1 MNMPRPP
8 SDPSDDLVSQDS
20 LHVNH
25 RILIVDDNTTIHE
38 DFRKILSPTD
48 YGESDLN
55 MIESAVFGDAQTSR
69 SMPEFELAFAAQG
82 DGAVKLVEM
91 GLQQGRPFALALV
104 DVRMPPGMDG
114 IATIKNLWRIQPDLQ
129 VAVCTAYA
137 DYSWDD
143 IVDHLGISH
152 RLMILKK
159 PFDPIEVIQIA
170 NGLTSKWGFERESA
184 LRQLGLQTKLWDS
197 TKRNDDIY
205 SRLRQEHDD
214 RVRLEDDMRKMQK
227 MDALGGL
234 AAGIA
239 HDFNNV
245 LTVIQG
251 HLSMNL
257 MNGDQPPGIS
267 ESMGEVLLAARRAA
281 DLTKQLLN
289 FTSRDY
295 KAPRPVDL
303 AKEIEAEVE
312 LLKRTLGNQVELE
325 VTHAENL
332 PEVMADPGSLGQIV
346 VNLAVN
352 ARDAMPKGG
361 RLTIITRQVH
371 LATEQE
377 ACEVHAEAQT
387 GHFAVLT
394 VSDNGSGMPAEIVK
408 QIFDPFYT
416 TKEPGKGTG
425 MGLAMV
431 RGLARHM
438 GGWVTVNSVVGVGTD
453 FSIYLPLA
461 GGAEQLGAP
470 SIFNMDFDGLM
481 HDVSPCTL
489 LIVDDDSS
497 VRHVMNYVLES
508 QGHTVLA
515 AKDAHEAWQM
525 WRAHRHTINLVISD
539 INLPGDASGFDLGR
553 AILGDDATLPIIF
566 TSGYCP
572 DILGQTTSL
581 KLGINYLPKPFDVL
595 DLLNAVG
602 QALTTGIS
610 RGLPTQPQPESEP
623 TEVKPAPQK
632 SVMDQGAGV

>member
-1 MNMPRPP
+1 MNPHRPNV
-8 SDPSDDLVSQDS
+8 DPAADLVSQDP

-48 YGESDLN
+48 FGEGDLN

-91 GLQQGRPFALALV
+91 GLQQARPFALALV

-114 IATIKNLWRIQPDLQ
+114 IATIKNLWRLQPDLQ
-129 VAVCTAYA
+129 VAICTAYA

-152 RLMILKK
+152 RLVILKK

-170 NGLTSKWGFERESA
+170 NALTSKWGFERESA
-184 LRQLGLQTKLWDS
+184 LRQLGLQTKLWDN
-197 TKRNDDIY
+197 TKRMEDTY
-205 SRLRQEHDD
+205 ARLRQEHDD
-214 RVRLEDDMRKMQK
+214 RMRLEEDIRKMQK

-257 MNGDQPPGIS
+257 MSGDQPPGIS

-295 KAPRPVDL
+295 KTPRPVSL
-303 AKEIEAEVE
+303 AREIEAEVD
-312 LLKRTLGNQVELE
+312 LLKRTLGSHVILE
-325 VTHAENL
+325 TDFLADL
-332 PEVMADPGSLGQIV
+332 PEVMADPGSLGQVV

-361 RLTIITRQVH
+361 TLRISTRQTH
-371 LATEQE
+371 LAT
-377 ACEVHAEAQT
+377 AEDARALHVDAHP

-394 VSDNGSGMPAEIVK
+394 VSDSGSGMPAEIVK
-408 QIFDPFYT
+408 QIFDPFFT

-438 GGWVTVNSVVGVGTD
+438 GGWVSVSSVVGVGTD
-453 FSIYLPLA
+453 FDLYLPIA
-461 GGAEQLGAP
+461 SPETEIATPISGNQ
-470 SIFNMDFDGLM
+470 DFDGLL
-481 HDVSPCTL
+481 HDVSPCNL

-497 VRHVMNYVLES
+497 VRHVMNYVLEN
-508 QGHTVLA
+508 QGHTVYS
-515 AKDAHEAWQM
+515 AKDAHEAWQL
-525 WRAHRHTINLVISD
+525 WRAHRHSINLVITD

-581 KLGINYLPKPFDVL
+581 QLGINYLPKPFDVL

-602 QALTTGIS
+602 QALTKGITRNPLPPRPITS
-610 RGLPTQPQPESEP
+610 RFSLPPSEM
-623 TEVKPAPQK
+623 
-632 SVMDQGAGV
+632 SH

>member
-1 MNMPRPP
+1 MNPYLPAA
-8 SDPSDDLVSQDS
+8 DPAADLVARDP
-20 LHVNH
+20 LRNNH

-48 YGESDLN
+48 YGEADLN
-55 MIESAVFGDAQTSR
+55 MIESAVFGEQQAAK

-82 DGAVKLVEM
+82 DGAVRLVEM
-91 GLQQGRPFALALV
+91 GLQQSRPFALALV

-114 IATIKNLWRIQPDLQ
+114 VATIKNLWRIQPDLQ
-129 VAVCTAYA
+129 VAICTAYA

-152 RLMILKK
+152 RLVILKK

-170 NGLTSKWGFERESA
+170 NALTSKWAFERESS
-184 LRQLGLQTKLWDS
+184 LRQLGMQTKLWDNA
-197 TKRNDDIY
+197 KRMEDTY
-205 SRLRQEHDD
+205 ARLRQEHDD
-214 RVRLEDDMRKMQK
+214 RLRLEEDLRRMQK
-227 MDALGGL
+227 MDSLGGL

-257 MNGDQPPGIS
+257 MTGDQPPNLA

-289 FTSRDY
+289 FTSREY
-295 KAPRPVDL
+295 KSPRPISL
-303 AKEIEAEVE
+303 QREVE
-312 LLKRTLGNQVELE
+312 VEVEMLKRTLGNQVVVE
-325 VTHAENL
+325 TTFAADM

-361 RLTIITRQVH
+361 LLSLTTRQVSIGT
-371 LATEQE
+371 AEE
-377 ACEVHAEAQT
+377 AANLHPEARPGQ
-387 GHFAVLT
+387 FAVLSI
-394 VSDNGSGMPAEIVK
+394 SDSGCGMPADVIK
-408 QIFDPFYT
+408 QVFDPFFT
-416 TKEPGKGTG
+416 TKESGKGTG

-438 GGWVTVNSVVGVGTD
+438 GGWVTVSSVLEVGTD
-453 FSIYLPLA
+453 FQIFLPLVGQTA
-461 GGAEQLGAP
+461 DMPINSG
-470 SIFNMDFDGLM
+470 SNKDFDGLT
-481 HDVSPCTL
+481 HEVAPCTIL
-489 LIVDDDSS
+489 VVDDDSS
-497 VRHVMNYVLES
+497 VRHVMNYVLEN
-508 QGHTVLA
+508 QGHTVYQ
-515 AKDAHEAWQM
+515 AKDAHEAWSH
-525 WRAHRHTINLVISD
+525 WRSHRHSINLMITD
-539 INLPGDASGFDLGR
+539 INLPGDATGFDLGR
-553 AILGDDATLPIIF
+553 AILADDAGLPIIF

-581 KLGINYLPKPFDVL
+581 QLGINYLPKPFDVL

-602 QALTTGIS
+602 QALTKGIPS
-610 RGLPTQPQPESEP
+610 GLKAPRT
-623 TEVKPAPQK
+623 THAPQQP
-632 SVMDQGAGV
+632 SVG

>member
-1 MNMPRPP
+1 MSTAPRPP
-8 SDPSDDLVSQDS
+8 DPVADLVAQDP

-48 YGESDLN
+48 FGETDLN
-55 MIESAVFGDAQTSR
+55 MIESAVFGDEQTSK
-69 SMPEFELAFAAQG
+69 SMPPFELAFAAQG
-82 DGAVKLVEM
+82 DGAVRLVEM

-114 IATIKNLWRIQPDLQ
+114 IATIKSLWRIQPDLQ
-129 VAVCTAYA
+129 VAICTAYA

-143 IVDHLGISH
+143 IVDHLGMSH

-170 NGLTSKWGFERESA
+170 NGLTSKWAYERESS
-184 LRQLGLQTKLWDS
+184 LRQLGLQTKLWDN
-197 TKRNDDIY
+197 TKRMEDTY
-205 SRLRQEHDD
+205 ARLRQEHED
-214 RVRLEDDMRKMQK
+214 RLRLEEDLRKMQK
-227 MDALGGL
+227 MDSLGGL

-257 MNGDQPPGIS
+257 MNGDQPTGIA

-295 KAPRPVDL
+295 KAPRPISL
-303 AKEIEAEVE
+303 ILEVE
-312 LLKRTLGNQVELE
+312 SEVEMLKRTLGNQVTIE
-325 VTHAENL
+325 TSFTDDL
-332 PEVMADPGSLGQIV
+332 PDVMADPGSLGQV
-346 VNLAVN
+346 VLNLAVN
-352 ARDAMPKGG
+352 AKDAMPKGG
-361 RLTIITRQVH
+361 KITIGTRLTEIANEDAARAVH
-371 LATEQE
+371 PDARSGQFVILSIA
-377 ACEVHAEAQT
+377 
-387 GHFAVLT
+387 
-394 VSDNGSGMPAEIVK
+394 DNGSGMPAEILK
-408 QIFDPFYT
+408 QIFDPFFT

-438 GGWVTVNSVVGVGTD
+438 GGWVTVSSVAGTGTE
-453 FSIYLPLA
+453 FQLYLPVA
-461 GGAEQLGAP
+461 GNGVESDGASSL
-470 SIFNMDFDGLM
+470 NKDFDGLL
-481 HDVSPCTL
+481 HDVSPCSI

-497 VRHVMNYVLES
+497 VRHVMNYVLEN
-508 QGHTVLA
+508 QGHTVYP
-515 AKDAHEAWQM
+515 AKDAHEAWQL
-525 WRAHRHTINLVISD
+525 WRAHRHTVSLVITD

-553 AILGDDATLPIIF
+553 AILSEDGSLPIIF
-566 TSGYCP
+566 TSGFCP
-572 DILGQTTSL
+572 DIMGQTTSL
-581 KLGINYLPKPFDVL
+581 QLGINYLPKPFDVL

-602 QALTTGIS
+602 QALTDGIN
-610 RGLPTQPQPESEP
+610 RTLPIPKTLTSKVELSP
-623 TEVKPAPQK
+623 KL
-632 SVMDQGAGV
+632 GA

>member
-1 MNMPRPP
+1 MNMPNLPP
-8 SDPSDDLVSQDS
+8 DPALDPAMDLIARDP
-20 LHVNH
+20 LHANH

-48 YGESDLN
+48 FGESDLN
-55 MIESAVFGDAQTSR
+55 MVESAVFGEAQTSH
-69 SMPEFELAFAAQG
+69 SMPAFELAFAAQG
-82 DGAVKLVEM
+82 DGAVRLVEM

-114 IATIKNLWRIQPDLQ
+114 IATIKNLWRLQPDLQ
-129 VAVCTAYA
+129 VAICTAYA

-152 RLMILKK
+152 RLLILKK

-170 NGLTSKWGFERESA
+170 NGLTAKWGFEREAA

-197 TKRNDDIY
+197 TKRHDDIY
-205 SRLRQEHDD
+205 ARLRQEHSD
-214 RVRLEDDMRKMQK
+214 RLRLEEDMRKMQK

-257 MNGDQPPGIS
+257 MTGDQPPGIS

-295 KAPRPVDL
+295 KPARPIIL
-303 AKEIEAEVE
+303 AQELEGEVE

-325 VTHAENL
+325 VNHAVDL

-361 RLTIITRQVH
+361 KVTISSDRVYFATLEAAREGHPDAREGHYAQLTI
-371 LATEQE
+371 
-377 ACEVHAEAQT
+377 
-387 GHFAVLT
+387 
-394 VSDNGSGMPAEIVK
+394 SDNGSGMPADVLK

-431 RGLARHM
+431 RGLTRHM

-453 FSIYLPLA
+453 FHLYLPLA
-461 GGAEQLGAP
+461 IEGIVPEVPPRSGA
-470 SIFNMDFDGLM
+470 DFDGLL
-481 HDVSPCTL
+481 HNVPPCTL

-497 VRHVMNYVLES
+497 VRHVMDYVLAN
-508 QGHTVLA
+508 QGHTILA
-515 AKDAHEAWQM
+515 AKDAHEAWSM
-525 WRAHRHTINLVISD
+525 WRAHKSSINLVITD

-553 AILGDDATLPIIF
+553 AMLGDDASLPIIF

-581 KLGINYLPKPFDVL
+581 ELGINYLPKPFDVL

-602 QALTTGIS
+602 QALTSNLGHSPAARKMTS
-610 RGLPTQPQPESEP
+610 PVQLPI
-623 TEVKPAPQK
+623 PAGK
-632 SVMDQGAGV
+632 

>member
-1 MNMPRPP
+1 MNPYLPAA
-8 SDPSDDLVSQDS
+8 DPAADLVARDP
-20 LHVNH
+20 LRTNH

-48 YGESDLN
+48 YGEADLN
-55 MIESAVFGDAQTSR
+55 MIESAVFGEQQAAK

-82 DGAVKLVEM
+82 DGAVRLVEM
-91 GLQQGRPFALALV
+91 GLQQSRPFALALV

-114 IATIKNLWRIQPDLQ
+114 VATIKNLWRIQPDLQ
-129 VAVCTAYA
+129 VAICTAYA

-152 RLMILKK
+152 RLVILKK

-170 NGLTSKWGFERESA
+170 NALTSKWAFERESS
-184 LRQLGLQTKLWDS
+184 LRQLGLQTRLWDNA
-197 TKRNDDIY
+197 KRMEDTY
-205 SRLRQEHDD
+205 ARLRQEHDD
-214 RVRLEDDMRKMQK
+214 RLRLEEDLRRMQK
-227 MDALGGL
+227 MDSLGGL

-257 MNGDQPPGIS
+257 MTGDQPPNLA

-289 FTSRDY
+289 FTSREY
-295 KAPRPVDL
+295 KSPRPVSL
-303 AKEIEAEVE
+303 QREVEAEVDM
-312 LLKRTLGNQVELE
+312 LKRTLGNQVVVE
-325 VTHAENL
+325 TTFAADM

-361 RLTIITRQVH
+361 LLSLTTRLAGIGT
-371 LATEQE
+371 QE
-377 ACEVHAEAQT
+377 EAA
-387 GHFAVLT
+387 GLHPEARPGKFAVLSI
-394 VSDNGSGMPAEIVK
+394 SDSGCGMPAEVLK
-408 QIFDPFYT
+408 QVFDPFFT
-416 TKEPGKGTG
+416 TKESGKGTG

-438 GGWVTVNSVVGVGTD
+438 GGWVTVSSVLEVGTD
-453 FSIYLPLA
+453 FQIYLPLA
-461 GGAEQLGAP
+461 GQSADMPVNGGA
-470 SIFNMDFDGLM
+470 NKDFDGLT
-481 HDVSPCTL
+481 HEVAPCTIL
-489 LIVDDDSS
+489 VVDDDSS
-497 VRHVMNYVLES
+497 VRHVMNYVLEN
-508 QGHTVLA
+508 QGHTVYQ
-515 AKDAHEAWQM
+515 AKDAHEAWSH
-525 WRAHRHTINLVISD
+525 WRSHRHSINLMITD
-539 INLPGDASGFDLGR
+539 INLPGDATGFDLGR
-553 AILGDDATLPIIF
+553 AILADDAGLPIIF

-581 KLGINYLPKPFDVL
+581 QLGINYLPKPFDVL

-602 QALTTGIS
+602 QALTKGIPS
-610 RGLPTQPQPESEP
+610 GLKAPRT
-623 TEVKPAPQK
+623 THAPQQP
-632 SVMDQGAGV
+632 SVG

>member
-1 MNMPRPP
+1 MNSPRIPN
-8 SDPSDDLVSQDS
+8 DPVADLVAQDP
-20 LHVNH
+20 LRVNH

-48 YGESDLN
+48 FGESDLN
-55 MIESAVFGDAQTSR
+55 MIESAVFGEEQSAK

-82 DGAVKLVEM
+82 DGAVRLVEM

-114 IATIKNLWRIQPDLQ
+114 IATIKSLWRIQPDLQ
-129 VAVCTAYA
+129 VAICTAYA

-152 RLMILKK
+152 RLVILKK

-170 NGLTSKWGFERESA
+170 NALTSKWAFERESA
-184 LRQLGLQTKLWDS
+184 MRQLGLQTKLWDNA
-197 TKRNDDIY
+197 KRMEDTY
-205 SRLRQEHDD
+205 ARLRQEHDD
-214 RVRLEDDMRKMQK
+214 RLRLEEDMRKMQK

-257 MNGDQPPGIS
+257 MNGDQSPGIA

-295 KAPRPVDL
+295 KAPRPLNL
-303 AKEIEAEVE
+303 AREIEAEME
-312 LLKRTLGNQVELE
+312 LLKRTLGNNVTLE
-325 VTHAENL
+325 TRFDPEM

-361 RLTIITRQVH
+361 ILTVSTRQATV
-371 LATEQE
+371 ATEEE
-377 ACEVHAEAQT
+377 ARKLDAEGRT
-387 GHFAVLT
+387 GRFAVLS
-394 VSDNGSGMPAEIVK
+394 VSDNGTGIPAEVLS

-416 TKEPGKGTG
+416 TKEPGRGTG

-438 GGWVTVNSVVGVGTD
+438 GGWVTVSSVTDVGTD
-453 FSIYLPLA
+453 FQIYLPLA
-461 GGAEQLGAP
+461 SEAASLDLPASG
-470 SIFNMDFDGLM
+470 NKDFDGLM
-481 HDVSPCTL
+481 HDVSPCNL

-508 QGHTVLA
+508 QGHTVYS
-515 AKDAHEAWQM
+515 AKDAHEAWQT
-525 WRAHRHTINLVISD
+525 WRAHRHSINLVITD

-553 AILGDDATLPIIF
+553 AIMGDDATLPIIF

-581 KLGINYLPKPFDVL
+581 QLGINYLPKPFDVL

-602 QALTTGIS
+602 QALTPGLS
-610 RGLPTQPQPESEP
+610 RNMMPPAKTPTSRVELPS
-623 TEVKPAPQK
+623 
-632 SVMDQGAGV
+632 

>member
-1 MNMPRPP
+1 MNPRMNSTYRI
-8 SDPSDDLVSQDS
+8 SDPASDLVAQDP

-48 YGESDLN
+48 FGEADLN
-55 MIESAVFGDAQTSR
+55 MIESAVFGDTQTSR
-69 SMPEFELAFAAQG
+69 AMPEFELAFAAQG
-82 DGAVKLVEM
+82 DGAVKLAEM

-114 IATIKNLWRIQPDLQ
+114 ISTIKSLWKIQPDLQ
-129 VAVCTAYA
+129 VAICTAYA
-137 DYSWDD
+137 DYTWDD

-152 RLMILKK
+152 RLVILKK

-170 NGLTSKWGFERESA
+170 NALTCKWAYERESA
-184 LRQLGLQTKLWDS
+184 LRQLGMQTRLWDNA
-197 TKRNDDIY
+197 KRMEDTY
-205 SRLRQEHDD
+205 ARLRQEHED
-214 RVRLEDDMRKMQK
+214 RMRLEEDMRKMQK

-257 MNGDQPPGIS
+257 MNGDQPPGIA

-295 KAPRPVDL
+295 KAPRPTSL
-303 AKEIEAEVE
+303 AEELQSEVE
-312 LLKRTLGNQVELE
+312 LLKRTLGNHITLDIKIDED
-325 VTHAENL
+325 L
-332 PEVMADPGSLGQIV
+332 PEVMADAGSLGQIV

-361 RLTIITRQVH
+361 QLSITTRRVTVTDLQDARELHPDARPGEFVVVTISDSGCGIPS
-371 LATEQE
+371 
-377 ACEVHAEAQT
+377 EVI
-387 GHFAVLT
+387 G
-394 VSDNGSGMPAEIVK
+394 

-431 RGLARHM
+431 RGLTRHM
-438 GGWVTVNSVVGVGTD
+438 GGWVAVSSVVGVGTD
-453 FSIYLPLA
+453 FHLYLPVVGESSMLETPLA
-461 GGAEQLGAP
+461 ATK
-470 SIFNMDFDGLM
+470 DFDGLL

-489 LIVDDDSS
+489 LIVDDDTS
-497 VRHVMNYVLES
+497 VCHVMNYVLEN
-508 QGHTVLA
+508 QGHTVYQ
-515 AKDAHEAWQM
+515 AKDAHEAWQL
-525 WRAHRHTINLVISD
+525 WRAHRHTINLVITD

-572 DILGQTTSL
+572 DILGQTTNL
-581 KLGINYLPKPFDVL
+581 QLGINYLPKPFDVL

-602 QALTTGIS
+602 HALTK
-610 RGLPTQPQPESEP
+610 GLPKMLTS
-623 TEVKPAPQK
+623 PQK
-632 SVMDQGAGV
+632 SSAKVQLPQASSQTTVQ

>member
-1 MNMPRPP
+1 MKPRMNSTHRI
-8 SDPSDDLVSQDS
+8 SDPASDLVAQDP
-20 LHVNH
+20 LHVNQ

-48 YGESDLN
+48 FGEADLN
-55 MIESAVFGDAQTSR
+55 MIESAVFGDEQTSR

-114 IATIKNLWRIQPDLQ
+114 ISTIKSLWRIQPDLQ
-129 VAVCTAYA
+129 VAICTAYA
-137 DYSWDD
+137 DYTWDD

-152 RLMILKK
+152 RLVILKK

-170 NGLTSKWGFERESA
+170 NALTCKWAFERESA
-184 LRQLGLQTKLWDS
+184 LRQLGMQTKLWDNA
-197 TKRNDDIY
+197 KRMEDTY
-205 SRLRQEHDD
+205 ARLRQEHED
-214 RVRLEDDMRKMQK
+214 RMRLEEDMRKMQK

-257 MNGDQPPGIS
+257 MNGDQPPGMA

-295 KAPRPVDL
+295 KAPRPTSL
-303 AKEIEAEVE
+303 AEEMNSEVE
-312 LLKRTLGNQVELE
+312 LLKRTLGNHITLE
-325 VTHAENL
+325 VKIDDNL
-332 PEVMADPGSLGQIV
+332 PEVMADPGSLGQII

-361 RLTIITRQVH
+361 QLSISTRQETVASQEKARELHPDAHSGEFVVLTIT
-371 LATEQE
+371 
-377 ACEVHAEAQT
+377 
-387 GHFAVLT
+387 
-394 VSDNGSGMPAEIVK
+394 DNGCGIPPEVINQV
-408 QIFDPFYT
+408 FDPFYT

-431 RGLARHM
+431 RGLTRHM
-438 GGWVTVNSVVGVGTD
+438 GGWVTVSSVVGVGTD
-453 FSIYLPLA
+453 FHIYLPVVGDGAALESPFA
-461 GGAEQLGAP
+461 G
-470 SIFNMDFDGLM
+470 NKDFDGLL
-481 HDVSPCTL
+481 HDVPPCTL
-489 LIVDDDSS
+489 LIVDDDTS
-497 VRHVMNYVLES
+497 VCHVMNYVLVN
-508 QGHTVLA
+508 QGHTVYQ
-515 AKDAHEAWQM
+515 AKDAHEAWQI

-553 AILGDDATLPIIF
+553 AILGDDASLPIIF

-572 DILGQTTSL
+572 DILGQTTNL
-581 KLGINYLPKPFDVL
+581 QLGINYLPKPFDVL

-602 QALTTGIS
+602 QALTKGIK
-610 RGLPTQPQPESEP
+610 GLSS
-623 TEVKPAPQK
+623 PQK
-632 SVMDQGAGV
+632 GSSKMPSSPASPQQAVH

>member
-1 MNMPRPP
+1 MNSPRIPN
-8 SDPSDDLVSQDS
+8 DPVADLVAQDP
-20 LHVNH
+20 LRVNH

-48 YGESDLN
+48 FGESDLN
-55 MIESAVFGDAQTSR
+55 MIESAVFGEEQSSK

-82 DGAVKLVEM
+82 DGAVRLVEM

-114 IATIKNLWRIQPDLQ
+114 IATIKSLWRIQPDLQ
-129 VAVCTAYA
+129 VAICTAYA

-152 RLMILKK
+152 RLVILKK

-170 NGLTSKWGFERESA
+170 NALTSKWAFERESA
-184 LRQLGLQTKLWDS
+184 MRQLGLQTKLWDNA
-197 TKRNDDIY
+197 KRMEDTY
-205 SRLRQEHDD
+205 ARLRQEHDD
-214 RVRLEDDMRKMQK
+214 RLRLEEDMRKMQK

-257 MNGDQPPGIS
+257 MNGDQSPGIA

-295 KAPRPVDL
+295 KAPRPLNL
-303 AKEIEAEVE
+303 AREIEAEME
-312 LLKRTLGNQVELE
+312 LLKRTLGNNVTLE
-325 VTHAENL
+325 TRFDPEM

-361 RLTIITRQVH
+361 ILTVSTRQATV
-371 LATEQE
+371 ATEEE
-377 ACEVHAEAQT
+377 ARKLDAEGRT
-387 GHFAVLT
+387 GRFAVLS
-394 VSDNGSGMPAEIVK
+394 VSDNGTGIPAEVLS

-416 TKEPGKGTG
+416 TKEPGRGTG

-438 GGWVTVNSVVGVGTD
+438 GGWVTVSSVTDVGTD
-453 FSIYLPLA
+453 FQIYLPLA
-461 GGAEQLGAP
+461 SEAASLDLLASG
-470 SIFNMDFDGLM
+470 NKDFDGLM
-481 HDVSPCTL
+481 HDVSPCNL

-508 QGHTVLA
+508 QGHTVYS
-515 AKDAHEAWQM
+515 AKDAHEAWQT
-525 WRAHRHTINLVISD
+525 WRAHRHSINLVITD

-553 AILGDDATLPIIF
+553 AIMGDDATLPIIF

-581 KLGINYLPKPFDVL
+581 QLGINYLPKPFDVL

-602 QALTTGIS
+602 QALTPGLS
-610 RGLPTQPQPESEP
+610 RNMMPPAKTPTSRVELPS
-623 TEVKPAPQK
+623 
-632 SVMDQGAGV
+632 

>member
-1 MNMPRPP
+1 MNPYLPAA
-8 SDPSDDLVSQDS
+8 DPAADLVARDP
-20 LHVNH
+20 LRNNH

-48 YGESDLN
+48 YGEADLN
-55 MIESAVFGDAQTSR
+55 MIESAVFGEQQAAK

-82 DGAVKLVEM
+82 DGAVRLVEM
-91 GLQQGRPFALALV
+91 GLQQSRPFALALV

-114 IATIKNLWRIQPDLQ
+114 VATIKNLWRIQPDLQ
-129 VAVCTAYA
+129 VAICTAYA

-152 RLMILKK
+152 RLVILKK

-170 NGLTSKWGFERESA
+170 NALTSKWAFERESS
-184 LRQLGLQTKLWDS
+184 LRQLGMQTKLWDNA
-197 TKRNDDIY
+197 KRMEDTY
-205 SRLRQEHDD
+205 ARLRQEHDD
-214 RVRLEDDMRKMQK
+214 RLRLEEDLRRMQK
-227 MDALGGL
+227 MDSLGGL

-257 MNGDQPPGIS
+257 MTGDQPQNLA

-289 FTSRDY
+289 FTSREY
-295 KAPRPVDL
+295 KSPRPISL
-303 AKEIEAEVE
+303 QREVE
-312 LLKRTLGNQVELE
+312 VEVEMLKRTLGNQVVVE
-325 VTHAENL
+325 TTFAADM

-361 RLTIITRQVH
+361 LLSLTTRQVSIGT
-371 LATEQE
+371 AEE
-377 ACEVHAEAQT
+377 AANLHPEARPGQ
-387 GHFAVLT
+387 FAVLSI
-394 VSDNGSGMPAEIVK
+394 SDSGCGMPADVIK
-408 QIFDPFYT
+408 QVFDPFFT
-416 TKEPGKGTG
+416 TKESGKGTG

-438 GGWVTVNSVVGVGTD
+438 GGWVTVSSVLEVGTD
-453 FSIYLPLA
+453 FQIYLPLVGQTA
-461 GGAEQLGAP
+461 DMPINSG
-470 SIFNMDFDGLM
+470 SNKDFDGLT
-481 HDVSPCTL
+481 HEVAPCTIL
-489 LIVDDDSS
+489 VVDDDSS
-497 VRHVMNYVLES
+497 VRHVMNYVLEN
-508 QGHTVLA
+508 QGHTVYQ
-515 AKDAHEAWQM
+515 AKDAHEAWSH
-525 WRAHRHTINLVISD
+525 WRSHRHSINLMITD
-539 INLPGDASGFDLGR
+539 INLPGDATGFDLGR
-553 AILGDDATLPIIF
+553 AILADDAGLPIIF

-581 KLGINYLPKPFDVL
+581 QLGINYLPKPFDVL

-602 QALTTGIS
+602 QALTKGIPS
-610 RGLPTQPQPESEP
+610 GLKAPRT
-623 TEVKPAPQK
+623 THAPQQP
-632 SVMDQGAGV
+632 SVG

>member
-1 MNMPRPP
+1 MKRPYNT
-8 SDPSDDLVSQDS
+8 SDPTADLVAQDPW
-20 LHVNH
+20 HVNH

-55 MIESAVFGDAQTSR
+55 MIESAVFGEEQSSK

-82 DGAVKLVEM
+82 DGAVRLAEM
-91 GLQQGRPFALALV
+91 GLEQGRPFALALV

-114 IATIKNLWRIQPDLQ
+114 IATIKSLWRIQPDLQ
-129 VAVCTAYA
+129 VAICTAYA

-143 IVDHLGISH
+143 IVDHLGLSH
-152 RLMILKK
+152 RLLILKK

-170 NGLTSKWGFERESA
+170 NGLTTKWAFERESA

-197 TKRNDDIY
+197 TKRVEDTY
-205 SRLRQEHDD
+205 ARLRQEHDD
-214 RVRLEDDMRKMQK
+214 RLRLEEDIRKMQK

-257 MNGDQPPGIS
+257 MNGDQPPGIA

-295 KAPRPVDL
+295 KTPRPVTLSD
-303 AKEIEAEVE
+303 EIEVELE
-312 LLKRTLGNQVELE
+312 LLKRTLGNHITLE
-325 VTHAENL
+325 VNLDKDL

-361 RLTIITRQVH
+361 KLTIGTRK
-371 LATEQE
+371 ATIETE
-377 ACEVHAEAQT
+377 AEAQKIHADARM
-387 GHFAVLT
+387 GQFAIL
-394 VSDNGSGMPAEIVK
+394 SFGDDGCGMPAEVLK
-408 QIFDPFYT
+408 QIFDPFFT

-438 GGWVTVNSVVGVGTD
+438 GGWVTVSSVTGVGTE
-453 FSIYLPLA
+453 FQIYLPLV
-461 GGAEQLGAP
+461 GQDMESGTP
-470 SIFNMDFDGLM
+470 SIFNKDFDGLL

-497 VRHVMNYVLES
+497 VRHVMNYVLEN
-508 QGHTVLA
+508 QGHTVFS
-515 AKDAHEAWQM
+515 AKDAHEAWQI
-525 WRAHRHTINLVISD
+525 WRAHRHAINMVITD

-553 AILGDDATLPIIF
+553 AILGDDASLPIIF

-602 QALTTGIS
+602 QALTTGIT
-610 RGLPTQPQPESEP
+610 RGLL
-623 TEVKPAPQK
+623 PAPKSSTGKIELPSSEKTNGSTPQK
-632 SVMDQGAGV
+632 A

>member
-1 MNMPRPP
+1 MNPPRPNI
-8 SDPSDDLVSQDS
+8 DPAADLVAQDP

-48 YGESDLN
+48 FGEGDLN
-55 MIESAVFGDAQTSR
+55 MIESAVFGDAQSSR

-82 DGAVKLVEM
+82 DGAVRLVEM
-91 GLQQGRPFALALV
+91 GLQQARPFALALV

-114 IATIKNLWRIQPDLQ
+114 IATIKNLWRLQPDLQ
-129 VAVCTAYA
+129 VAICTAYA

-152 RLMILKK
+152 RLVILKK

-170 NGLTSKWGFERESA
+170 NALTSKWGFERESA

-197 TKRNDDIY
+197 TKRMEDTY
-205 SRLRQEHDD
+205 ARLRQEHDD
-214 RVRLEDDMRKMQK
+214 RMRLEEDIRKMQK

-257 MNGDQPPGIS
+257 MSGDQPPGIS

-295 KAPRPVDL
+295 KTPRPVALDR
-303 AKEIEAEVE
+303 EIEAELD
-312 LLKRTLGNQVELE
+312 LLKRTLGNHVTLE
-325 VTHAENL
+325 ATFMADL

-361 RLTIITRQVH
+361 TLRISTRQTH
-371 LATEQE
+371 IATSED
-377 ACEVHAEAQT
+377 ARALHPDAHS
-387 GHFAVLT
+387 GHFGVLSF
-394 VSDNGSGMPAEIVK
+394 SDSGSGMPQEVLK
-408 QIFDPFYT
+408 QIFDPFFT

-438 GGWVTVNSVVGVGTD
+438 GGWVTVSSVVGVGTD
-453 FSIYLPLA
+453 FDIYLPIATLENEIVA
-461 GGAEQLGAP
+461 PITGGQ
-470 SIFNMDFDGLM
+470 DFDGLL
-481 HDVSPCTL
+481 HEVAPCNL

-497 VRHVMNYVLES
+497 VRHVMNYVLEN
-508 QGHTVLA
+508 QGHTVHA
-515 AKDAHEAWQM
+515 AKDAHEAWQI
-525 WRAHRHTINLVISD
+525 WRAHRHSINLVITD

-553 AILGDDATLPIIF
+553 AILGDDASMPIIF

-581 KLGINYLPKPFDVL
+581 QLGINYLPKPFDVL

-602 QALTTGIS
+602 QALTTGIQRNPLPARPLTS
-610 RGLPTQPQPESEP
+610 RVSLPFSRSGE
-623 TEVKPAPQK
+623 
-632 SVMDQGAGV
+632 

>member
-1 MNMPRPP
+1 MKPAYHT
-8 SDPSDDLVSQDS
+8 SDPASDLVAQDP

-48 YGESDLN
+48 YGETDLN
-55 MIESAVFGDAQTSR
+55 MIESAVFGNEQTSK

-82 DGAVKLVEM
+82 DGAVRLVEM
-91 GLQQGRPFALALV
+91 GLQQARPFALALV

-114 IATIKNLWRIQPDLQ
+114 IATIKSMWRIQPDLQ
-129 VAVCTAYA
+129 VAICTAYA
-137 DYSWDD
+137 DYTWDD

-152 RLMILKK
+152 RLVILKK

-170 NGLTSKWGFERESA
+170 NALTCKWAFERESA
-184 LRQLGLQTKLWDS
+184 LRQLGMQTKLWDNA
-197 TKRNDDIY
+197 KRMEDTFA
-205 SRLRQEHDD
+205 RLRQEHDD
-214 RVRLEDDMRKMQK
+214 RLRLEEDIRKMQK

-257 MNGDQPPGIS
+257 MNGDQPPGIAD
-267 ESMGEVLLAARRAA
+267 SMGEVLLAARRAA

-295 KAPRPVDL
+295 KAPRPTVL
-303 AKEIEAEVE
+303 ANEIDTELD
-312 LLKRTLGNQVELE
+312 LLKRTLGSHITLDVKI
-325 VTHAENL
+325 ENDL
-332 PEVMADPGSLGQIV
+332 PEVMADAGSLGQII

-361 RLTIITRQVH
+361 HLSIGTRQINIASTEEARKVH
-371 LATEQE
+371 PDARPGDF
-377 ACEVHAEAQT
+377 V
-387 GHFAVLT
+387 VLSF
-394 VSDNGSGMPAEIVK
+394 SDNGSGIPGEVL
-408 QIFDPFYT
+408 QQVFDPFYT

-431 RGLARHM
+431 RGLTRHM
-438 GGWVTVNSVVGVGTD
+438 GGWVTLSSVVGVGTVFD
-453 FSIYLPLA
+453 IYLPVV
-461 GGAEQLGAP
+461 GHGIEQDTPA
-470 SIFNMDFDGLM
+470 IFNMDFDGLL

-489 LIVDDDSS
+489 LIVDDDTS
-497 VRHVMNYVLES
+497 VCHVMNYVLQN
-508 QGHTVLA
+508 QGHTVLV
-515 AKDAHEAWQM
+515 AKDAHEAWQI
-525 WRAHRHTINLVISD
+525 WRANRHSINLVITD

-581 KLGINYLPKPFDVL
+581 QLGINYLPKPFDVL

-602 QALTTGIS
+602 QALTTGIT
-610 RGLPTQPQPESEP
+610 RGLPIPKKKTAEVPVPE
-623 TEVKPAPQK
+623 K
-632 SVMDQGAGV
+632 AGR

>member
-1 MNMPRPP
+1 MNPPRPP
-8 SDPSDDLVSQDS
+8 SDSADDLVSQDP

-48 YGESDLN
+48 FGETDLN
-55 MIESAVFGDAQTSR
+55 MVESAVFGDAQASK
-69 SMPEFELAFAAQG
+69 SMPDFELAFAAQG

-91 GLQQGRPFALALV
+91 GIQQGRPFALALV

-114 IATIKNLWRIQPDLQ
+114 IATIKSLWRIQPDLQ
-129 VAVCTAYA
+129 VAICTAYA

-143 IVDHLGISH
+143 MVDHLGLSH

-159 PFDPIEVIQIA
+159 PFDPIEVMQIA
-170 NGLTSKWGFERESA
+170 NALTSKWAFERESA

-197 TKRNDDIY
+197 TKRAEDVY
-205 SRLRQEHDD
+205 ARLRQEHDD
-214 RVRLEDDMRKMQK
+214 RVRLEQDIRKMQK

-257 MNGDQPPGIS
+257 MTGDQPPGIS
-267 ESMGEVLLAARRAA
+267 DSMGEVLLAARRAA

-295 KAPRPVDL
+295 KAARPMVL
-303 AKEIEAEVE
+303 ADEIESEVE
-312 LLKRTLGNQVELE
+312 LLQRTLGSQVELE
-325 VTHAENL
+325 VTHAQDL

-361 RLTIITRQVH
+361 KLSISSRHVH
-371 LATEQE
+371 LADEE
-377 ACEVHAEAQT
+377 AARDVHADARI
-387 GHFAVLT
+387 GHFALLS
-394 VSDNGSGMPAEIVK
+394 VSDNGTGMPPEVVK
-408 QIFDPFYT
+408 QIFDPFFT
-416 TKEPGKGTG
+416 TKEPGRGTG

-453 FSIYLPLA
+453 FHIYLPIA
-461 GGAEQLGAP
+461 GDGLETGTPPL
-470 SIFNMDFDGLM
+470 FNHDFDGLL

-489 LIVDDDSS
+489 LIVDDDAS
-497 VRHVMNYVLES
+497 VRHVMNYVLEN

-525 WRAHRHTINLVISD
+525 WRAHRHGISLVISD

-581 KLGINYLPKPFDVL
+581 QLGINYLPKPFDVL

-610 RGLPTQPQPESEP
+610 RGLPVPKKQTAKLELP
-623 TEVKPAPQK
+623 PQK
-632 SVMDQGAGV
+632 V

>member
-1 MNMPRPP
+1 MNSPRIPN
-8 SDPSDDLVSQDS
+8 DPVADLVAQDP
-20 LHVNH
+20 LRVNH

-48 YGESDLN
+48 FGESDLN
-55 MIESAVFGDAQTSR
+55 MIESAVFGEEQSSK

-82 DGAVKLVEM
+82 DGAVRLVEM

-114 IATIKNLWRIQPDLQ
+114 IATIKSLWRIQPDLQ
-129 VAVCTAYA
+129 VAICTAYA

-152 RLMILKK
+152 RLVILKK

-170 NGLTSKWGFERESA
+170 NALTSKWAFERESA
-184 LRQLGLQTKLWDS
+184 MRQLGLQTKLWDNA
-197 TKRNDDIY
+197 KRMEDTY
-205 SRLRQEHDD
+205 ARLRQEHDD
-214 RVRLEDDMRKMQK
+214 RLRLEEDMRKMQK

-257 MNGDQPPGIS
+257 MNGDQSPGIA

-295 KAPRPVDL
+295 KAPRPLNL
-303 AKEIEAEVE
+303 AREIEAEME
-312 LLKRTLGNQVELE
+312 LLGRTLGNNVTLE
-325 VTHAENL
+325 TRFD
-332 PEVMADPGSLGQIV
+332 PEMPDVMADPGSLGQIV

-361 RLTIITRQVH
+361 ILTVSTRQATV
-371 LATEQE
+371 ATEEE
-377 ACEVHAEAQT
+377 ARKLDAEGRT
-387 GHFAVLT
+387 GRFAILS
-394 VSDNGSGMPAEIVK
+394 VSDNGTGIPAEVLS

-416 TKEPGKGTG
+416 TKEPGRGTG

-438 GGWVTVNSVVGVGTD
+438 GGWVTVSSVTDVGTD
-453 FSIYLPLA
+453 FQIYLPLA
-461 GGAEQLGAP
+461 SEAASLDLPAAG
-470 SIFNMDFDGLM
+470 NKDFDGLM
-481 HDVSPCTL
+481 HDVSPCNL

-508 QGHTVLA
+508 QGHTVYS
-515 AKDAHEAWQM
+515 AKDAHEAWQT
-525 WRAHRHTINLVISD
+525 WRAHRHSINLVITD

-553 AILGDDATLPIIF
+553 AIMGDDATLPIIF

-581 KLGINYLPKPFDVL
+581 QLGINYLPKPFDVL

-602 QALTTGIS
+602 QALTPGLS
-610 RGLPTQPQPESEP
+610 RNMMPPAKTPTSRVELPS
-623 TEVKPAPQK
+623 
-632 SVMDQGAGV
+632 

>member
-1 MNMPRPP
+1 MNPYLPAA
-8 SDPSDDLVSQDS
+8 DPAADLVARDP
-20 LHVNH
+20 LRNNH

-48 YGESDLN
+48 YGEADLN
-55 MIESAVFGDAQTSR
+55 MIESAVFGEQQAAK

-82 DGAVKLVEM
+82 DGAVRLVEM
-91 GLQQGRPFALALV
+91 GLQQSRPFALALV

-114 IATIKNLWRIQPDLQ
+114 VATIKNLWRIQPDLQ
-129 VAVCTAYA
+129 VAICTAYA

-152 RLMILKK
+152 RLVILKK

-170 NGLTSKWGFERESA
+170 NALTSKWAFERESS
-184 LRQLGLQTKLWDS
+184 LRQLGLQTRLWDNA
-197 TKRNDDIY
+197 KRMEDTY
-205 SRLRQEHDD
+205 ARLRQEHDD
-214 RVRLEDDMRKMQK
+214 RLRLEEDLRRMQK
-227 MDALGGL
+227 MDSLGGL

-257 MNGDQPPGIS
+257 MTGDQPPNLA

-289 FTSRDY
+289 FTSREY
-295 KAPRPVDL
+295 KSPRPVSL
-303 AKEIEAEVE
+303 QREVEAEVDM
-312 LLKRTLGNQVELE
+312 LKRTLGNQVVVE
-325 VTHAENL
+325 TTFAADM

-361 RLTIITRQVH
+361 LLSLTTRLASIGT
-371 LATEQE
+371 QE
-377 ACEVHAEAQT
+377 EAAALHPEARP
-387 GHFAVLT
+387 GKFAVLSI
-394 VSDNGSGMPAEIVK
+394 SDSGCGMPAEVLK
-408 QIFDPFYT
+408 QVFDPFFT
-416 TKEPGKGTG
+416 TKESGKGTG

-438 GGWVTVNSVVGVGTD
+438 GGWVTVSSVLEVGTD
-453 FSIYLPLA
+453 FQIYLPLA
-461 GGAEQLGAP
+461 GQSADMPVNGGA
-470 SIFNMDFDGLM
+470 NKDFDGLT
-481 HDVSPCTL
+481 HEVAPCTIL
-489 LIVDDDSS
+489 VVDDDSS
-497 VRHVMNYVLES
+497 VRHVMNYVLEN
-508 QGHTVLA
+508 QGHTVYQ
-515 AKDAHEAWQM
+515 AKDAHEAWSH
-525 WRAHRHTINLVISD
+525 WRSHRHSINLMITD
-539 INLPGDASGFDLGR
+539 INLPGDATGFDLGR
-553 AILGDDATLPIIF
+553 AILADDAGLPIIF

-581 KLGINYLPKPFDVL
+581 QLGINYLPKPFDVL

-602 QALTTGIS
+602 QALTKGIPS
-610 RGLPTQPQPESEP
+610 GLKAPRT
-623 TEVKPAPQK
+623 THAPQQP
-632 SVMDQGAGV
+632 SVG